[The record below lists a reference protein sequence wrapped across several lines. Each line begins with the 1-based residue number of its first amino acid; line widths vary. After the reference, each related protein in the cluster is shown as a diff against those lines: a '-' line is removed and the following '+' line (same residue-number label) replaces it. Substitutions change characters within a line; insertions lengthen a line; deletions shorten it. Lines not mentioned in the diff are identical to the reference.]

1 MLTEAWIVE
10 ITGDGSDFKI
20 EPYTDRGEGFPDAVK
35 VLAENGPD
43 TLIAATYLQKRGA
56 TSTARY
62 LR

>member
-1 MLTEAWIVE
+1 VE